1 VKIRKSTP
9 EARYRWL
16 VKPLHSHRYRS
27 WLMHGQSLTAK
38 LQQCYPDFYV
48 MPLTVALRKPIRDEA
63 ALLSLCADK
72 LVLVR
77 DVLLCG
83 GAEPVVF
90 AHSVLPTKRLRG
102 VWHGL
107 GKLGSKPL
115 GATLFANPK
124 VKRTALSY
132 KKLSSNHVLYQH
144 ASRHLMVKPGYLW
157 ARRSVFSL
165 NCASIM
171 VTEVFLP
178 SIVAT

>member
-1 VKIRKSTP
+1 MKIRKSTP
-9 EARYRWL
+9 QARYRWL
-16 VKPLHSHRYRS
+16 TKPLHSRS
-27 WLMHGQSLTAK
+27 YGRWLTHAQSLTAK
-38 LQQCYPDFYV
+38 LQQTYVDFYV
-48 MPLTVALRKPIRDEA
+48 VPLTVALHKPNRDEV
-63 ALLSLCADK
+63 ALLNLSADRVA
-72 LVLVR
+72 LTR

-90 AHSVLPTKRLRG
+90 AHSVLPAKGLRG

-107 GKLGSKPL
+107 GKLGNQPL

-132 KKLSSNHVLYQH
+132 KKLSANHVLYQH
-144 ASRHLMVKPGYLW
+144 ASKHLTDKPSYLW

-178 SIVAT
+178 SIISL